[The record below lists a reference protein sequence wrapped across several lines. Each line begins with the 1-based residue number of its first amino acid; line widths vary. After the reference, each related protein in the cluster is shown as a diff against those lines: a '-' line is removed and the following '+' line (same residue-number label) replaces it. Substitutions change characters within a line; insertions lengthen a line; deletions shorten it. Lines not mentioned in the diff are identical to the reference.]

1 MKSKELTEA
10 RNAYSVERKRFL
22 ALREAYNDAEA
33 EIERLKRKVER
44 YHTAWLIERKINKEL
59 QPNK

>member
-59 QPNK
+59 QFNK